1 MVAHHLAK
9 VRVASSSLVIRSK
22 DEEAAVFT
30 LLPLFSYPHDILEDT
45 MSHSAPSPAPASA
58 MPTRDESRRGN
69 ARTTRF
75 DERFPW
81 VSWALW
87 PLAILTALHKIW
99 ASYESGTTD
108 DFTTVWEAVNRF
120 WSGVPVYSEDYTTT
134 DPHYLY
140 LPGGTM
146 LLSPLSAL
154 GSFEA
159 ARTLYIFGNAI
170 AIVIALGILSHIIY
184 TARGWSKTWLGS
196 LSGAL
201 WPLSIVAVF
210 NTEAVQNNLLFA
222 NINGVL
228 LLLATLFLYFLL
240 RGGTTSQ
247 VFSGLALGLA
257 ITIKPQFVVLL
268 FLPFFRRQWL
278 SLVAALLL
286 PIACNIV
293 GWTLMAEPQGFFDN
307 LVPYL
312 GEVRDFANS
321 SIVGV
326 GVYFGASTATIW
338 FWRILAAVLV
348 LIGAFTLL
356 PWRNSTRPGDRAM
369 WAFTTSSL
377 LLIGVFLVSSL
388 GQMYYS
394 LLIVPLLFTALLRRS
409 TMHNPVAWLGV
420 YLCLAIDSWYSDQWF
435 WAGRI
440 FETLRGTVGWMLLLI
455 SITISALIWFLNRPT
470 PSISGGRHR
479 KPAEENKT
487 QAWKGE

>member
-1 MVAHHLAK
+1 M
-9 VRVASSSLVIRSK
+9 SL
-22 DEEAAVFT
+22 
-30 LLPLFSYPHDILEDT
+30 
-45 MSHSAPSPAPASA
+45 SATSTAPISASPAP
-58 MPTRDESRRGN
+58 DEPRRGS
-69 ARTTRF
+69 ASMIRF

-108 DFTTVWEAVNRF
+108 DFTTVWEALNRF

-154 GSFEA
+154 GNFDA
-159 ARTLYIFGNAI
+159 ARAVYVFGNAI
-170 AIVIALGILSHIIY
+170 AIVIALGLLSHIIY
-184 TARGWSKTWLGS
+184 AARGWSETWLGS

-201 WPLSIVAVF
+201 LPLSIIAVF
-210 NTEAVQNNLLFA
+210 NTEAVKNNLLFA

-240 RGGTTSQ
+240 RDGISSQ

-257 ITIKPQFVVLL
+257 ITIKPQFIVLL

-278 SLVAALLL
+278 SLAAAFVL
-286 PIACNIV
+286 PIVCNVV
-293 GWTLMAEPQGFFDN
+293 GWVLMAEPQGFVDN
-307 LVPYL
+307 LVPHL

-326 GVYFGASTATIW
+326 GVYFGASAATIW
-338 FWRILAAVLV
+338 LWRILAAVLV

-356 PWRNSTRPGDRAM
+356 PWRRSTRHEDRVM

-394 LLIVPLLFTALLRRS
+394 LLIVPLLFTAFLRRS
-409 TMHNPVAWLGV
+409 TVHNPVAWLGV
-420 YLCLAIDSWYSDQWF
+420 YLCLAIDSWYSDRWF

-455 SITISALIWFLNRPT
+455 SVSITALIWLLNRSTPPT
-470 PSISGGRHR
+470 LSGRHR
-479 KPAEENKT
+479 KPADENNT
-487 QAWKGE
+487 QAWKGK

>member
-1 MVAHHLAK
+1 M
-9 VRVASSSLVIRSK
+9 SL
-22 DEEAAVFT
+22 
-30 LLPLFSYPHDILEDT
+30 
-45 MSHSAPSPAPASA
+45 SATSPAPFSASPA
-58 MPTRDESRRGN
+58 PDEPRRGS
-69 ARTTRF
+69 ASMSRF

-81 VSWALW
+81 ISWALW

-108 DFTTVWEAVNRF
+108 DFTTVWEALNRF

-159 ARTLYIFGNAI
+159 ARALYVFGNAI
-170 AIVIALGILSHIIY
+170 AIVIALGLLSHIIY
-184 TARGWSKTWLGS
+184 TARGWSETWLGS

-201 WPLSIVAVF
+201 WPLSIIAVF
-210 NTEAVQNNLLFA
+210 NTEAVKNNLLFA

-240 RGGTTSQ
+240 RDGVSSQ

-257 ITIKPQFVVLL
+257 ITIKPQFIVLL

-278 SLVAALLL
+278 SLAAALLL
-286 PIACNIV
+286 PIVCNVV
-293 GWTLMAEPQGFFDN
+293 GWVLMAEPQGFVDN

-326 GVYFGASTATIW
+326 GVYFGASAATIW
-338 FWRILAAVLV
+338 LWRILAAVLV

-356 PWRNSTRPGDRAM
+356 PWRRSTRHEDRVM

-394 LLIVPLLFTALLRRS
+394 LLIVPLLFTAFLRRS
-409 TMHNPVAWLGV
+409 TVHNPVAWLGV
-420 YLCLAIDSWYSDQWF
+420 YLCLAIDSWYSDRWF

-440 FETLRGTVGWMLLLI
+440 FETLRGTVGWMLLLVSI
-455 SITISALIWFLNRPT
+455 SITALIWLLNRSTPPT
-470 PSISGGRHR
+470 LSGRHR
-479 KPAEENKT
+479 KPADENKNPSL
-487 QAWKGE
+487 ER

>member
-1 MVAHHLAK
+1 M
-9 VRVASSSLVIRSK
+9 SL
-22 DEEAAVFT
+22 
-30 LLPLFSYPHDILEDT
+30 
-45 MSHSAPSPAPASA
+45 SATSPAPISASPA
-58 MPTRDESRRGN
+58 PDEPRRGS
-69 ARTTRF
+69 ASMIRF

-108 DFTTVWEAVNRF
+108 DFTTVWEALNRF

-154 GSFEA
+154 GNFDA
-159 ARTLYIFGNAI
+159 ARAVYVFGNAI
-170 AIVIALGILSHIIY
+170 AIVIALGLLSHIIY
-184 TARGWSKTWLGS
+184 AARGWSETWLGS

-201 WPLSIVAVF
+201 LPLSIIAVF
-210 NTEAVQNNLLFA
+210 NTEAVKNNLLFA

-240 RGGTTSQ
+240 RDGISSQ

-257 ITIKPQFVVLL
+257 ITIKPQFIVLL

-278 SLVAALLL
+278 SLAAALVL
-286 PIACNIV
+286 PIVCNVV
-293 GWTLMAEPQGFFDN
+293 GWVLMAEPQGFVDN
-307 LVPYL
+307 LVPHL

-326 GVYFGASTATIW
+326 GVYFGASAATIW
-338 FWRILAAVLV
+338 LWRILAAVLV

-356 PWRNSTRPGDRAM
+356 PWRRSTRHEDRVM

-394 LLIVPLLFTALLRRS
+394 LLIVPLLFTAFLRRS
-409 TMHNPVAWLGV
+409 TVHNPVAWLGV
-420 YLCLAIDSWYSDQWF
+420 YLCLAIDSWYSDRWF

-455 SITISALIWFLNRPT
+455 SVSITALIWLLNRSTPPT
-470 PSISGGRHR
+470 LSGRHR
-479 KPAEENKT
+479 KPADENNT
-487 QAWKGE
+487 QAWKGK